1 MVCPSDDQSLPE
13 ADWSSRQ
20 GRIITQIYADRSSP
34 MYQPSTFVVSQQVLI
49 DGVKHFLQ
57 RSPGYSRSTAT
68 RPSLPLVFSL
78 RTELYADD
86 PMQLGILHPCHTSSS
101 SFRRDRP
108 SPTFKFPSR
117 PNLVG
122 AMRGKLLEEPRFS
135 LADTGRPLHLPEH
148 HTLTWILPSVLPPL
162 LIGNIP
168 SHTTS
173 T

>member
-1 MVCPSDDQSLPE
+1 MASST
-13 ADWSSRQ
+13 SSR
-20 GRIITQIYADRSSP
+20 DRQDTP
-34 MYQPSTFVVSQQVLI
+34 VPPPHVLR
-49 DGVKHFLQ
+49 F
-57 RSPGYSRSTAT
+57 
-68 RPSLPLVFSL
+68 PLVFCL

-122 AMRGKLLEEPRFS
+122 AMRGKLLEELRFS